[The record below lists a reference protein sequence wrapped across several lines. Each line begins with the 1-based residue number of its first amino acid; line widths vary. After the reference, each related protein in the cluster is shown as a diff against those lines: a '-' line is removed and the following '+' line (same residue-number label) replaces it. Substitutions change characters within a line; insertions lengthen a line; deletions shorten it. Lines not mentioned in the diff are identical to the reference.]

1 MRAKL
6 WETSWSAKQLFYTSS
21 VYIYV
26 ISKYSQ
32 LFSTTFPC
40 NPSPVQAK
48 VTKNLHVYV
57 CNLIIT
63 FVTNKDG
70 SNRDSNSRINKSC
83 KRAW

>member
-6 WETSWSAKQLFYTSS
+6 WETSWSAKQLFLPQ
-21 VYIYV
+21 VC
-26 ISKYSQ
+26 ISHFKV
-32 LFSTTFPC
+32 FSTTFPC

-70 SNRDSNSRINKSC
+70 SNRDSNS
-83 KRAW
+83 